1 MSSEPSIAATA
12 TPVVLGLGTFAAIV
26 LTDGTEDL
34 SWTRFIIA
42 TLAFFAVTVASGL
55 LVRYWRRDKQ

>member
-1 MSSEPSIAATA
+1 MRSELSIAVTA

-26 LTDGTEDL
+26 LTDGTDDL

-42 TLAFFAVTVASGL
+42 TLAFWAVAVASGL
-55 LVRYWRRDKQ
+55 IVRHWPGD